1 MKIMKKLLAL
11 FVCLF
16 TMQAVVWADD
26 DRPIKVEQM
35 PQQAQQF
42 IKKYFPK
49 SSVALAKMEVDLFSK
64 SYEVI
69 FTNGDKLEFDSKGA
83 WTEVNCKYST
93 VPTEI
98 IPVAI
103 KTYVT
108 QHYPETKIIK
118 IEKDTRDY
126 EVELSNRWEI
136 KFDKKFNVIDIDR

>member
-1 MKIMKKLLAL
+1 MKKLLVL

-49 SSVALAKMEVDLFSK
+49 SSVSLAKMEVDLFSK

-83 WTEVNCKYST
+83 WTEVDCKYSA

-98 IPVAI
+98 VPAAI
-103 KTYVT
+103 KTYVS
-108 QHYPETKIIK
+108 QHHPDAKIVK

-126 EVELSNRWEI
+126 EIELSNKWEI